1 MLDLSSTQLLLVAA
15 GATLILYL
23 LPGARLIGRPLILLA
38 TLVHE
43 LGHGLTA
50 MLLGGSFMRLQLWWN
65 ASGAAHYQGRFSPAS
80 RALIAAGG
88 PLGPPLVALGLFWA
102 GGHRDS
108 AHLALAMLATG
119 CVLVALVFVRNLF
132 GFVFVLILGAALALL
147 AWRASDPGAQ
157 FACAF
162 LALQMSLS
170 VFSRGDYLFR
180 AEARTSAGVMPSDTA
195 QIAAAIGLPYWFWGG
210 LIALVSVAV
219 VACGLWIFAPIVLW

>member
-1 MLDLSSTQLLLVAA
+1 MTDLTSTQLLLIAA

-50 MLLGGSFMRLQLWWN
+50 MLLGGSFKRLQLWWN
-65 ASGAAHYQGRFSPAS
+65 GSGVASYEGRFSALS

-88 PLGPPLVALGLFWA
+88 PLGPPLAALALFWA
-102 GGHRDS
+102 GTRPAS
-108 AHLALAMLATG
+108 AHLALAIVAG
-119 CVLVALVFVRNLF
+119 ACVLAALLFVRNLF
-132 GFVFVLILGAALALL
+132 GFVFVLALGATLALL
-147 AWRASDPGAQ
+147 AWLATDPVAQ

-180 AEARTSAGVMPSDTA
+180 AQARTAAGMMASDTA

-219 VACGLWIFAPIVLW
+219 VAYGLWIFVPVNF